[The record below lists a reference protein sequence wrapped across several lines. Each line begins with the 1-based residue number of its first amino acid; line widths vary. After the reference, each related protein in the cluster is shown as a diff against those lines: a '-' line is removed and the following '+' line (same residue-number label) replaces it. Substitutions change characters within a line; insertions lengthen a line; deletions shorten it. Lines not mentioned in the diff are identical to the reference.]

1 MKSSIQVVL
10 FSILFLST
18 AYLFYRQFS
27 QSNDLVYVDSARLLI
42 GYKGMTDARSV
53 FQQKAVVWRANV
65 DTLISEI
72 QNDIKKFEK
81 ESAGMTAKERDLSRQ
96 LLQTKQQ
103 QVADYQ
109 KATNDKATQ
118 EDNQMTKEVLDE
130 VNLFIKDYG
139 KKKGLRIILAATDY
153 GNIAYA
159 KEGIDITDEILEGLN
174 KKYEG
179 R

>member
-1 MKSSIQVVL
+1 MKSSIHVVL

-18 AYLFYRQFS
+18 SYLFYRQFS
-27 QSNDLVYVDSARLLI
+27 QSNDLVYVDSARLLN
-42 GYKGMTDARSV
+42 GYKGMTDARAT

-65 DTLISEI
+65 DTLINEI

-81 ESAGMTAKERDLSRQ
+81 ESAGMTAKERDLTRQ

-103 QVADYQ
+103 QLADYQ
-109 KATNDKATQ
+109 KATNEKATQ
-118 EDNQMTKEVLDE
+118 EDNQMTKQVLDE

>member
-1 MKSSIQVVL
+1 MRITWQGIL
-10 FSILFLST
+10 FSILILSNSFL
-18 AYLFYRQFS
+18 LFQHFF
-27 QSNDLVYVDSARLLI
+27 QSNDLVYVDSARLLN
-42 GYKGMTDARSV
+42 GYKGMTDARAV

-65 DTLISEI
+65 DTLINEI

-103 QVADYQ
+103 QLADYQ
-109 KATNDKATQ
+109 KATSEKATQ
-118 EDNQMTKEVLDE
+118 EDNQMTKQVLDE

-159 KEGIDITDEILEGLN
+159 KDGIDITEEILAGLN

>member
-1 MKSSIQVVL
+1 
-10 FSILFLST
+10 
-18 AYLFYRQFS
+18 
-27 QSNDLVYVDSARLLI
+27 
-42 GYKGMTDARSV
+42 
-53 FQQKAVVWRANV
+53 V

>member
-27 QSNDLVYVDSARLLI
+27 QSNDLVYVDSARLLN